1 MKGKMKNVEKYG
13 VKRKKGITILALS
26 VTIIILLILAGVS
39 ITTLGGDNGIVVNA
53 SKAKFMTEVRDIQ
66 EQIEL
71 AEIKNNDGEDFQFGT
86 LEKIIERIDGYN
98 EILSV
103 ENGNLVYDAEKV
115 SKSQA
120 KWLEN
125 MDIYAKQ
132 NWIPIYTG
140 EQLQKIAS
148 GDYVLIE
155 EVGGIS
161 YNFSS
166 DASYSIQN
174 NIDLNGS
181 EEKKWTPIS
190 SFEGTLNGNHY
201 TISNVYIYDEQRP
214 SMFRENNG
222 YIYDICINNLK
233 VSNSYSSGCAMITNT
248 NKGTI
253 SGIKITGTIDIAVGG
268 NGILTA
274 NNYGEI
280 YNCYNYAESTVMPLV
295 YKNNTEAMVNRCG
308 NYADTATSGI
318 SLYNYGTI
326 SECFNSGTI
335 YRVTQ
340 ANGICTVNDG
350 IIEKCYN
357 KGTITGSSS
366 TYGGI
371 VYQNNANGIIRYCYN
386 AGDVIGYINKQTG
399 GIVCYNKGKIQNCY
413 NIGEVTTSGISYTNE
428 GTILNSYY
436 LDAKAINYCNSD
448 TGTIS
453 SECKA
458 LNSMEMQEVY
468 KILNEEEKIFVN
480 DDKNLNFGYPI
491 FYWQIE

>member
-1 MKGKMKNVEKYG
+1 MKITKENKFNH
-13 VKRKKGITILALS
+13 GITLIALI
-26 VTIIILLILAGVS
+26 VTIIVLLILAGVS
-39 ITTLGGDNGIVVNA
+39 ITTIGGDNGIVVNA

-86 LEKIIERIDGYN
+86 LEKLIERTDGYN

-103 ENGNLVYDAEKV
+103 EKGNLVYDAEKV

-148 GDYVLIE
+148 GEYVLIE

-181 EEKKWTPIS
+181 EDNKWTPIS
-190 SFEGTLNGNHY
+190 SFEGTINGNNY
-201 TISNVYIYDEQRP
+201 IISNIYIDAGQSS
-214 SMFRENNG
+214 SMFIINNG
-222 YIYDICINNLK
+222 NINDICIKNVKICGN
-233 VSNSYSSGCAMITNT
+233 YDGCATITNK
-248 NKGTI
+248 NNGTI
-253 SGIKITGTIDIAVGG
+253 SGIKITGIIDIPGGSNGCLAV
-268 NGILTA
+268 
-274 NNYGEI
+274 NNYGEVS
-280 YNCYNYAESTVMPLV
+280 NCYNYAESETAQLIN
-295 YKNNTEAMVNRCG
+295 KNYAGATIKRCG
-308 NYADTATSGI
+308 NYADTATTGI
-318 SLYNYGTI
+318 SVYNYGTI

-335 YRVTQ
+335 YKLVQ
-340 ANGICTVNDG
+340 ANGICTFNDG
-350 IIEKCYN
+350 LIEKCYN

-371 VYQNNANGIIRYCYN
+371 VYQNSANGIIRYCYN

-458 LNSMEMQEVY
+458 LNSIEMQEVY
-468 KILNEEEKIFVN
+468 KILNEEETIFIN
-480 DDKNLNFGYPI
+480 DNKNLNSGYPI
-491 FYWQIE
+491 FNWQIE

>member
-1 MKGKMKNVEKYG
+1 
-13 VKRKKGITILALS
+13 
-26 VTIIILLILAGVS
+26 
-39 ITTLGGDNGIVVNA
+39 
-53 SKAKFMTEVRDIQ
+53 MTEVRDIQ

-86 LEKIIERIDGYN
+86 LEKLIERTDGYN

-148 GDYVLIE
+148 GEYVLIE

-161 YNFSS
+161 YNFLS

-190 SFEGTLNGNHY
+190 SFEGTINGNHY
-201 TISNVYIYDEQRP
+201 TISNVYIDAGQSS
-214 SMFRENNG
+214 SMFIINNG
-222 YIYDICINNLK
+222 NINDICIKNVKICGNY
-233 VSNSYSSGCAMITNT
+233 NGCATITNK
-248 NKGTI
+248 NNGTI
-253 SGIKITGTIDIAVGG
+253 SGIKITGIIDIPGGSNGCLAV
-268 NGILTA
+268 
-274 NNYGEI
+274 NNYGKVS
-280 YNCYNYAESTVMPLV
+280 NCYNYAESETAQLIN
-295 YKNNTEAMVNRCG
+295 KNYAGATIKRCG
-308 NYADTATSGI
+308 NYADTATTGI
-318 SLYNYGTI
+318 SVYNYGTI

-335 YRVTQ
+335 YKLVQ
-340 ANGICTVNDG
+340 ANGICTFNDG

-371 VYQNNANGIIRYCYN
+371 VYQNNANEIIRYCYN

-413 NIGEVTTSGISYTNE
+413 NIGEITTSGISYTNE

-436 LDAKAINYCNSD
+436 LDRKAINYCNSD

-458 LNSMEMQEVY
+458 LNSIEMQEVY
-468 KILNEEEKIFVN
+468 KILNEEETIFIN
-480 DDKNLNFGYPI
+480 DNKNLNSGYPI